1 MPKKK
6 KYHRKKKSVKKDLP
20 QHNLPD
26 GFWSQISALLLV
38 AVAILFVVAWFNA
51 GGPVLEWL
59 YNIAV
64 KTIGYA
70 VYIVPMIFIYV
81 AIEIFKIEGNRLP
94 LTVKIATFL
103 VIIWFSAL
111 FGLLKGD
118 SNELTG
124 GFVGNII
131 NIGVL
136 NMVNIGVAA
145 FIYILLIIVT
155 LLFVMSISPA
165 TVIKTLWNIIKPN
178 SSEDDANTKIM
189 KNVATVDGGI
199 GDSALSINATVP
211 TIDGKES
218 KSSNKGLSKITGG
231 NRDKTNDDKPAL
243 VTVSD
248 PNWKFPSL
256 DLLEKNQS
264 PADPGNVQANAKII
278 QDTLREFDIEVK
290 MEGANI
296 GPRVTQFQ
304 LLPAKGVRLDKITAL
319 EKNLASAL
327 EADSLRIEAPI
338 PGQKFVGIEMPNK
351 KGADVRLHAIL
362 SSKQWKKKVEPLTFA
377 IGRDISG
384 EVILGD
390 LSDMPHLLI
399 AGQTKAGKSVMIN
412 SLLMS
417 LLYHNSPSDMKLI
430 LIDPK
435 RVEMTAYEDIP
446 HLLTPII
453 TEPEK
458 VISALKW
465 CVQEME
471 RRYVLLS
478 EHKTRTIQDY
488 NADIKSRSGKVEIE
502 DENGNPQEHENGAM
516 PYIVIVIDELS
527 DLKQA
532 APKDFENLV
541 IRLAQKGRAAGLHLV
556 VATQSPRK
564 DVITGLIKAN
574 VPAKIAF
581 AVSNQMESRIII
593 DQNGAEKLLGRG
605 DMLLSTTDSSRIRR
619 VQGTWVSNKEVHDV
633 MDHLRMQSPPQY
645 NDQVVSQPV
654 HLNGKGGVVMDFDNG
669 SDDNLYEE
677 AVSLVVNT
685 GKASAS
691 VLQRRLSIGYAR
703 AARLIDTME
712 EQGIVGPANGARPR
726 EVLIDSMDEYGISD
740 NGDDL

>member
-6 KYHRKKKSVKKDLP
+6 KYYRRKKSAKKDLP

-26 GFWSQISALLLV
+26 GFWSQIGAILLV

-59 YNIAV
+59 YDAAV

-81 AIEIFKIEGNRLP
+81 AIEIFKIEGSKLP
-94 LTVKIATFL
+94 ITVKMATFL
-103 VIIWFSAL
+103 VIVWFAAL
-111 FGLLKGD
+111 FGLLKDD
-118 SNELTG
+118 SGELTG

-131 NIGVL
+131 NTGVL
-136 NMVNIGVAA
+136 NMVNVGIAA

-155 LLFVMSISPA
+155 LLYVMSISPA

-178 SSEDDANTKIM
+178 SFEDDTNAKIM
-189 KNVATVDGGI
+189 KNVATIDGRSVD
-199 GDSALSINATVP
+199 SNLPINATVP
-211 TIDGKES
+211 TVNSKES
-218 KSSNKGLSKITGG
+218 KSNKGFSKNSGV
-231 NRDKTNDDKPAL
+231 NRDKAGDDKPAL

-264 PADPGNVQANAKII
+264 PADPGDVQANAKII

-304 LLPAKGVRLDKITAL
+304 LLPAKGVKMDKITAL

-351 KGADVRLHAIL
+351 KGANVRLHAIL
-362 SSKQWKKKVEPLTFA
+362 SSKQWKRDISPLTFA
-377 IGRDISG
+377 VGRDIAG
-384 EVILGD
+384 EIILGD
-390 LSDMPHLLI
+390 LSKMPHLLI
-399 AGQTKAGKSVMIN
+399 AGQTNAGKSVMIN
-412 SLLMS
+412 ALLTSM
-417 LLYHNSPSDMKLI
+417 LFHNSPSDLKLI
-430 LIDPK
+430 LVDPK
-435 RVEMTAYEDIP
+435 VIEMPAYDDIP
-446 HLLTPII
+446 HLLTPRI
-453 TEPEK
+453 TDPEK
-458 VISALKW
+458 TISALKW

-471 RRYVLLS
+471 RRYQLFS
-478 EHKTRTIQDY
+478 EYKGVKTIREYNDY
-488 NADIKSRSGKVEIE
+488 IKSDRNKIPVE
-502 DENGNPQEHENGAM
+502 DESGNIQEYEDGAM
-516 PYIVIVIDELS
+516 PYIVVVIDELN

-532 APKDFENLV
+532 APKDFEGLI

-556 VATQSPRK
+556 LATQSPRK

-593 DQNGAEKLLGRG
+593 DQNGAEKLLGNG
-605 DMLLSTTDSSRIRR
+605 DMLLYTTTDKIRR
-619 VQGTWVSNKEVHDV
+619 VQGAWASEEEIHNV
-633 MDHLRMQSPPQY
+633 MDYLRMQSPPQY

-654 HLNGKGGVVMDFDNG
+654 HLNGRGGVVMDFDNG
-669 SDDNLYEE
+669 SNDPKYEE
-677 AVSLVVNT
+677 AVNLVVNT

-691 VLQRRLSIGYAR
+691 VLQRRLSVGYAR

-740 NGDDL
+740 NDEL

>member
-6 KYHRKKKSVKKDLP
+6 KYSRKKKQVKKESP

-26 GFWSQISALLLV
+26 GFWSQVWALVLM

-59 YNIAV
+59 YDVAV

-70 VYIVPMIFIYV
+70 VYIVPMIFAYIS
-81 AIEIFKIEGNRLP
+81 IGIFKAEDNKLP
-94 LTVKIATFL
+94 LTVKVAAFL
-103 VIIWFSAL
+103 AIVWFAAL

-118 SNELTG
+118 SAELTG
-124 GFVGNII
+124 GFVGNLI
-131 NIGVL
+131 NTGVL
-136 NMVNIGVAA
+136 KMVNVGIAT
-145 FIYILLIIVT
+145 FLYILLIIIT
-155 LLFVMSISPA
+155 LLYVMSISPA
-165 TVIKTLWNIIKPN
+165 TAIKALWSIIRPN
-178 SSEDDANTKIM
+178 PSEDDANAKVM
-189 KNVATVDGGI
+189 KNAAALDGSSVGSSLAI
-199 GDSALSINATVP
+199 KAAVP
-211 TIDGKES
+211 TVNAGKEPNS
-218 KSSNKGLSKITGG
+218 GRGFRKNTSANL
-231 NRDKTNDDKPAL
+231 DKPVDDKPAL

-264 PADPGNVQANAKII
+264 PADPGNVQLNAKII
-278 QDTLREFDIEVK
+278 QDTLSDFDIEVK

-362 SSKQWKKKVEPLTFA
+362 NSKQWKKSVEPLTFA

-384 EVILGD
+384 DVILGD

-412 SLLMS
+412 ALLMS

-446 HLLTPII
+446 HLLTPTI

-471 RRYVLLS
+471 RRYALLS
-478 EHKTRTIQDY
+478 ENKVKTIQDY
-488 NADIKSRSGKVEIE
+488 NADIKSRGSKIAIQ
-502 DENGNPQEHENGAM
+502 DENGNQQEHEDGAM

-532 APKDFENLV
+532 APKDFESLV

-574 VPAKIAF
+574 IPAKIAF

-605 DMLLSTTDSSRIRR
+605 DMLLSTTDSSRMRR
-619 VQGTWVSNKEVHDV
+619 VQGAWVSNKEVHDV
-633 MDHLRMQSPPQY
+633 MDYLRMQSPPQY

-654 HLNGKGGVVMDFDNG
+654 HLNGKGGVVMDFDSG
-669 SDDNLYEE
+669 SNDALYQE
-677 AVSLVVNT
+677 AVSLVVNS

-691 VLQRRLSIGYAR
+691 ALQRHLSVGYAR

-712 EQGIVGPANGARPR
+712 EQGVVGPANGARPR
-726 EVLIDSMDEYGISD
+726 EVLVDSMDEYGITD
-740 NGDDL
+740 EPDL